1 MPARGSV
8 LSPRPNCYSN
18 IYLLQLNRRHLN
30 PYLDTSSCTIMRSA
44 TMETVES
51 QQPAINGNAH
61 LAASHIKAQ
70 KPPKRHM
77 STHLTASYPSQS
89 LRFLQKLENLKS
101 YNIEEDASIKRPT
114 QARLRLNIVI
124 VGAGLGG
131 LSLAIALARRGH
143 SVRVLEQA
151 ATLGEVSPHFYLLGN
166 PLILAG
172 GCGHSDPPKL
182 RPTSQAMGRV

>member
-1 MPARGSV
+1 MPAQGLV
-8 LSPRPNCYSN
+8 LSPRPNGYSN
-18 IYLLQLNRRHLN
+18 IYLLKPSRRHPDPN
-30 PYLDTSSCTIMRSA
+30 LDTFSCTIMRSA

-51 QQPAINGNAH
+51 QQSAINGNAH
-61 LAASHIKAQ
+61 LANRHKKTPKAPNRQ
-70 KPPKRHM
+70 L
-77 STHLTASYPSQS
+77 STHPTASYPSQS

-101 YNIEEDASIKRPT
+101 YNIEEDANVKRPT
-114 QARLRLNIVI
+114 QARLRLNVVI

-151 ATLGEVSPHFYLLGN
+151 ATLGEVSPNFHLFGN
-166 PLILAG
+166 PLILSG